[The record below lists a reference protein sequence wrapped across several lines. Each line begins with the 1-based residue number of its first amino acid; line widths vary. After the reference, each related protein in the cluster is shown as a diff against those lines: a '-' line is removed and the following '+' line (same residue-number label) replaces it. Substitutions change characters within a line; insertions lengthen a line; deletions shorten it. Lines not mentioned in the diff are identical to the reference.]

1 MSNQLEK
8 IKELI
13 ERRAVARIGGGEKAI
28 VKQHEKGK
36 YTARE
41 RLAMLLDE
49 GSFEEMDMFVEHR
62 CTNFGMEK
70 KHYPGDGVVTGCG
83 TIDGRLVYVFAQDFT
98 VSAGSLSET
107 MSQKI
112 CKIMDQA
119 MKMGAPCIGIN
130 DSGGARIQEGIN
142 ALAGYAEIFQRNIL
156 ASGVIPQ
163 ITAIFGTCGGG
174 MAVIPS
180 LTDFTFMESKK
191 GKMFVNTPNA
201 LEGNNTDKCDTAA
214 ADFQSKET
222 GVIDGVGTED
232 EILGQIR
239 SLVSL
244 LPSNNED
251 TDNYTECTDDLNRV
265 CADLANCAGDTA
277 IALSQIADNGEFF
290 ETKADYAK
298 DMVTGFIRLNG
309 ATVGAVANRSEVYDA
324 EGKKTETFDGS
335 ISARGARKA
344 ADFVKFCDAFDIP
357 VLTLTNATGFMA
369 TLCSEK
375 MMAKSVG
382 ELVAA
387 FADATVPKVNVIIGK
402 AYGTA
407 YVAMNSKSIGADL
420 VYAWDNAEI
429 GMMDA
434 SLAAKIMYADADAAE
449 LNEKAAQYR
458 ELQNGVASAA
468 ARGYVDTVISPADTR
483 KYVIGA
489 FEMLFTK
496 REDRPSK
503 KHGTV

>member
-1 MSNQLEK
+1 MSNATQSL
-8 IKELI
+8 
-13 ERRAVARIGGGEKAI
+13 AGTRITSLLDANSFVEIGQG
-28 VKQHEKGK
+28 V
-36 YTARE
+36 TARSTDFNMT
-41 RLAMLLDE
+41 ANKAP
-49 GSFEEMDMFVEHR
+49 S
-62 CTNFGMEK
+62 
-70 KHYPGDGVVTGCG
+70 DGVITGYG
-83 TIDGRLVYVFAQDFT
+83 VIDDKLVYVYSQDASVLNGT
-98 VSAGSLSET
+98 VGEMHAK
-107 MSQKI
+107 KI
-112 CKIMDQA
+112 TRLYDLA
-119 MKMGAPCIGIN
+119 MKTGAPVIGLVDCAGI
-130 DSGGARIQEGIN
+130 RLQEATD
-142 ALAGYAEIFQRNIL
+142 ALEAFGQIYLKQTL

-290 ETKADYAK
+290 ETKVDYAK

-309 ATVGAVANRSEVYDA
+309 ATVGAVANRTEIYDA
-324 EGKKTETFDGS
+324 EGNLTETMDAVL
-335 ISARGARKA
+335 SARGARKV
-344 ADFVKFCDAFDIP
+344 ADFVKFCDAFNIP
-357 VLTLTNATGFMA
+357 VLTLTNVTGFKA
-369 TLCSEK
+369 TKCSEAN
-375 MMAKSVG
+375 MAKAVA
-382 ELVAA
+382 ELTYA
-387 FADATVPKVNVIIGK
+387 FADATVPKVNVIVGK
-402 AYGTA
+402 AYGSA
-407 YVAMNSKSIGADL
+407 YLAMNSKSIGADM
-420 VYAWDNAEI
+420 VYAWPNAEI

-434 SLAAKIMYADADAAE
+434 KLAAKIMYADSDAATI
-449 LNEKAAQYR
+449 NEKAAEYAT
-458 ELQNGVASAA
+458 LQSSVESAA
-468 ARGYVDTVISPADTR
+468 RRGYVDTIIEAEDTR

-489 FEMLFTK
+489 FEMLYTK